1 MTWNNAHFAMGLL
14 WLLAATAC
22 TPLQPTPEPAK
33 PGEEPSA
40 TPVRDT
46 LPAELK
52 LLQEQG
58 LEIRGDRVTFEDELH
73 FPPKLKGQ
81 PPSSS
86 VQLAVTPGP
95 HPSVQEARQR
105 MRAMA
110 VAHPRVK
117 AALGERFSLLRSG
130 WLDGDKDA
138 QLSAATDR
146 YQMVFYNYTQ
156 NTVVTVIALRQHE
169 VIDVQSKAA
178 RVQPAESREE
188 VDAAIEIVRSDP
200 QYGRLIKDLRGR
212 GIQTESPDKD
222 RYLYLLFYREPRTP
236 AVFEATVNMSAGKVV
251 AARPLR

>member
-1 MTWNNAHFAMGLL
+1 MTWNNTRSAVGLL
-14 WLLAATAC
+14 CVLAATAC
-22 TPLQPTPEPAK
+22 APLQPTPEPPK

-40 TPVRDT
+40 TPVRDA

-52 LLQEQG
+52 VLQEQG
-58 LEIRGDRVTFEDELH
+58 LEIRGDRVTFDGELN

-81 PPSSS
+81 PTSST
-86 VQLAVTPGP
+86 VQLTVTPGP
-95 HPSVQEARQR
+95 RPAVQEARQT
-105 MRAMA
+105 MRAA
-110 VAHPRVK
+110 AITNPRVK

-138 QLSAATDR
+138 PPSAATDR
-146 YQMVFYNYTQ
+146 YQMVFYNYAQ
-156 NTVVTVIALRQHE
+156 NAVVTVIASRQRE
-169 VIDVQSKAA
+169 VIDVQSKPAS
-178 RVQPAESREE
+178 VQPAESREE
-188 VDAAIEIVRSDP
+188 VDAAIEIVRSDQ
-200 QYGRLIKDLRGR
+200 QYGRSIKGLQGR